1 MNTED
6 DEQDTCDEPV
16 RMNQQYISYPVFYEQ
31 TGKCNIPVVSDNIS
45 CVCEPTNSKI
55 KVTSKYFL
63 TADKLNYCY
72 SVITIPYQERI
83 FLSWQ

>member
-6 DEQDTCDEPV
+6 DEQDTCDEQV
-16 RMNQQYISYPVFYEQ
+16 RMNQQYISYPVFYGQ

-45 CVCEPTNSKI
+45 CVCEPTNSTI
-55 KVTSKYFL
+55 KVISKYSL
-63 TADKLNYCY
+63 SADKLNLLLLSDYN
-72 SVITIPYQERI
+72 SRARNN